1 MFQSGTGKKQQ
12 SQTIAPKFFYTNYNY
27 QIIKSFNFWDFPCC
41 KKKDKNWKNLDKTT
55 LSQFMLFFDAIHEIW
70 KKQLQV
76 FFKFLESQQ
85 LAVYKLRPPSPAN
98 WSPKI
103 LWRIQKEF
111 QVGAKQLQRT
121 ANNSLIWTDSYSLF
135 FSIFLNHN
143 KNNKLFMNWDSFTWE
158 IVTKNSMKNSKRVS
172 SWCKAVTAHGKQ

>member
-1 MFQSGTGKKQQ
+1 MKEFGQNNFVPVYVVFWCDSWDLKKTATG
-12 SQTIAPKFFYTNYNY
+12 F
-27 QIIKSFNFWDFPCC
+27 
-41 KKKDKNWKNLDKTT
+41 
-55 LSQFMLFFDAIHEIW
+55 
-70 KKQLQV
+70 
-76 FFKFLESQQ
+76 FFKFLESQQKQ